1 MKKIILF
8 ALPIMI
14 FGSCVQE
21 KSYDC
26 ECTYVPD
33 TNWLPSGTPNK
44 VENTNVKGRF
54 REDAD
59 IECSFETKYANQH
72 YTGSCYL
79 K

>member
-1 MKKIILF
+1 MKYLLF
-8 ALPIMI
+8 LAIPLLI
-14 FGSCVQE
+14 FSSCGQV

-33 TNWLPSGTPNK
+33 TNWLPASTPNK
-44 VENTNVKGRF
+44 VETTTVKGRF

-59 IECSFETKYANQH
+59 IECSFETKYAVQH
-72 YTGSCYL
+72 YSGSCNL